1 MSSSKLQ
8 KEIEN
13 LSKQARSASYK
24 LATLSLEQ
32 RNKALGE
39 IASLLNKN
47 RAQILEENKNDIKT
61 AKKNRLS
68 AAFTD
73 RLTLTDKYIDS
84 MIDGVKQIIDLDDPL
99 NRILEERTLKNGLLL
114 KKVSVPLGVI
124 LMIFESRPNV
134 TIDAASLCLKSGN
147 AVILR
152 GGSDA
157 LYSNKILAGIIK
169 TALEKIRIH
178 KDSVQLVSTTD
189 REAVNLL
196 LEQEKY
202 IDVVIPRGGYG
213 LIKAIAEHSK
223 IPVIKHYQGIC
234 HTYVDDEADL
244 KLAEEVCFNAKCSR
258 PAVCNAMECLVVNE
272 KIADKFLP
280 SMIRRYISAGVK
292 IFGDEKTLAV
302 AENYNKINNK
312 INTADELV
320 VERAKQDHY
329 DTEFLD
335 LIIAVKVVDS
345 LQEAID
351 FINTHSTKHS
361 EAIISK
367 NQKSIKQFM
376 DNIDASA
383 VFANTSTRFN
393 DGFEF
398 GLGAEIGISTDKLHA
413 RGPVGLKELTTY
425 KYLVFGDGQ
434 IRA

>member
-1 MSSSKLQ
+1 MVSTKLQ
-8 KEIEN
+8 KEIEK
-13 LSKQARSASYK
+13 LARQARDASYK
-24 LATLSLEQ
+24 LATVSSEQ
-32 RNKALGE
+32 RNKVLAE
-39 IASLLNKN
+39 IASLLEKN
-47 RAQILEENKNDIKT
+47 RKQILEENEKDIET
-61 AKKNRLS
+61 AKKNKLS
-68 AAFTD
+68 PAFID

-84 MIDGVKQIIDLDDPL
+84 MISGVKQILSLEDPL

-124 LMIFESRPNV
+124 LMIYESRPNV
-134 TIDAASLCLKSGN
+134 TIDAASLCIKSGN

-157 LYSNKILAGIIK
+157 LNSNKILAGIV
-169 TALEKIRIH
+169 TASLEKLRIN
-178 KDSVQLVSTTD
+178 KNSVQLVSTED

-244 KLAEEVCFNAKCSR
+244 RLAEEVCLNAKCQR
-258 PAVCNAMECLVVNE
+258 PGTCNAMECLLVNE
-272 KIADKFLP
+272 KIADRFLP
-280 SMIRRYISAGVK
+280 SMIKIYKDAGVK
-292 IFGDEKTLAV
+292 IFGDERTLEI
-302 AENYNKINNK
+302 AEKNNLE
-312 INTADELV
+312 I
-320 VERAKQDHY
+320 ERAKQEHY

-335 LIIAVKVVDS
+335 LIIAIKVVDS
-345 LQEAID
+345 LQESID
-351 FINTHSTKHS
+351 FINLHSTKHS

-367 NQKSIKQFM
+367 NQKKIKEFM
-376 DNIDASA
+376 GNIDASA
-383 VFANTSTRFN
+383 VFANASTRFN

-425 KYLVFGDGQ
+425 KYLLFGNGQ
-434 IRA
+434 VRE

>member
-1 MSSSKLQ
+1 MQSKLQ
-8 KEIEN
+8 KEIEK
-13 LSKQARSASYK
+13 LAKQARDASYK
-24 LATLSLEQ
+24 LATLSIEQ
-32 RNKALGE
+32 RNKVLSE
-39 IASLLNKN
+39 IALLLDKN
-47 RAQILEENKNDIKT
+47 RSQILEENKKDIEA
-61 AKKNRLS
+61 AKKNKLS
-68 AAFTD
+68 AAFID
-73 RLTLTDKYIDS
+73 RLTLTDNYVDS
-84 MIDGVKQIIDLDDPL
+84 MISGVKQIIALDDPL
-99 NRILEERTLKNGLLL
+99 NRILEERTLKNALLL

-124 LMIFESRPNV
+124 LMIYESRPNV
-134 TIDAASLCLKSGN
+134 TIDAASLALKSGN
-147 AVILR
+147 SIILR

-157 LYSNKILAGIIK
+157 LNSNKILAGII
-169 TALEKIRIH
+169 TAALEKLRIH
-178 KDSVQLVSTTD
+178 KNTVQLVTNPD
-189 REAVNLL
+189 REAVNIL

-244 KLAEEVCFNAKCSR
+244 ALAEKVCLNAKCQR
-258 PAVCNAMECLVVNE
+258 PGTCNAMECLVVNE
-272 KIADKFLP
+272 KIAGKFLP
-280 SMIRRYISAGVK
+280 TLLKRYQDEGVK
-292 IFGDEKTLAV
+292 IFGDEKTLEI
-302 AENYNKINNK
+302 AEKHSLEI
-312 INTADELV
+312 
-320 VERAKQDHY
+320 ERAREEHY

-351 FINTHSTKHS
+351 FINAHSTKHS

-367 NQKSIKQFM
+367 NQKKIKEFM

-425 KYLVFGDGQ
+425 KYLVFGNGQ
-434 IRA
+434 LRA

>member
-1 MSSSKLQ
+1 MTLAKLH
-8 KEIEN
+8 KEIEK
-13 LSKQARSASYK
+13 LAKQARDASYK
-24 LATLSLEQ
+24 LATLSVEQ
-32 RNKALGE
+32 RNKVLSE
-39 IASLLNKN
+39 IALLLDKN
-47 RAQILEENKNDIKT
+47 RSQILEENKKDIEA
-61 AKKNRLS
+61 AKKNKLS
-68 AAFTD
+68 AAFID
-73 RLTLTDKYIDS
+73 RLTLTDKYIDG
-84 MIDGVKQIIDLDDPL
+84 MISGVKQIIALDDPL
-99 NRILEERTLKNGLLL
+99 NRILEERTLKSGLLL

-134 TIDAASLCLKSGN
+134 TIDAASLAIKSGN
-147 AVILR
+147 SIILR

-157 LYSNKILAGIIK
+157 LNSNKILASIV
-169 TALEKIRIH
+169 TAALEKLRIH
-178 KDSVQLVSTTD
+178 KNGVQLVSNPD

-244 KLAEEVCFNAKCSR
+244 KLAEDVCINAKCSR

-272 KIADKFLP
+272 KIAGKFLP
-280 SMIRRYISAGVK
+280 ILLKRYQDEGVK
-292 IFGDEKTLAV
+292 IFGDEKTLEI
-302 AENYNKINNK
+302 AENHSLEI
-312 INTADELV
+312 
-320 VERAKQDHY
+320 ERAKQEHY

-367 NQKSIKQFM
+367 NQKNIKQFM

-383 VFANTSTRFN
+383 VFSNTSTRFN

-425 KYLVFGDGQ
+425 KYLVFGNGQ
-434 IRA
+434 LRN

>member
-1 MSSSKLQ
+1 MPSSKLQ

-32 RNKALGE
+32 RNKALAE

-47 RAQILEENKNDIKT
+47 RAQILEENKKDIET

-73 RLTLTDKYIDS
+73 RLTLTDKYIGS

-134 TIDAASLCLKSGN
+134 TIDAALLCIKSGN

-157 LYSNKILAGIIK
+157 FYSNKILAGII
-169 TALEKIRIH
+169 TAALEKLRIH
-178 KDSVQLVSTTD
+178 KNSVQLVSTTD

-292 IFGDEKTLAV
+292 IFGDEKTLAI
-302 AENYNKINNK
+302 AEKHNLEI
-312 INTADELV
+312 
-320 VERAKQDHY
+320 ERAKQDHY

-383 VFANTSTRFN
+383 VFSNTSTRFN

-425 KYLVFGDGQ
+425 KYLIFGNGQ
-434 IRA
+434 LRK

>member
-32 RNKALGE
+32 RNKVLAE
-39 IASLLNKN
+39 IALLLDKN
-47 RAQILEENKNDIKT
+47 HSQILEENKKDIEA

-157 LYSNKILAGIIK
+157 LYSNKILAGII
-169 TALEKIRIH
+169 TSALEKLRIH
-178 KDSVQLVSTTD
+178 KNSVQLVTNPD
-189 REAVNLL
+189 KEAVNLL

-292 IFGDEKTLAV
+292 IFGDEKTLAI
-302 AENYNKINNK
+302 AEKHSLEI
-312 INTADELV
+312 
-320 VERAKQDHY
+320 ERAKQDHY

-376 DNIDASA
+376 DSIDASA

-413 RGPVGLKELTTY
+413 RGPVALKELTTY
-425 KYLVFGDGQ
+425 KYLVFGNGQ

>member
-1 MSSSKLQ
+1 MTLAKLH
-8 KEIEN
+8 KEIEK
-13 LSKQARSASYK
+13 LAKQARDASYK
-24 LATLSLEQ
+24 LATLSVEQ
-32 RNKALGE
+32 RNKVLSE
-39 IASLLNKN
+39 IALLLDKN
-47 RAQILEENKNDIKT
+47 RSQILEENKKDIEA
-61 AKKNRLS
+61 AKKNKLS
-68 AAFTD
+68 AAFID
-73 RLTLTDKYIDS
+73 RLTLTDKYIDG
-84 MIDGVKQIIDLDDPL
+84 MISGVKQIIALDDPL
-99 NRILEERTLKNGLLL
+99 NRILEERTLKSGLLL

-134 TIDAASLCLKSGN
+134 TIDAASLAIKSGN
-147 AVILR
+147 SIILR

-157 LYSNKILAGIIK
+157 LNSNKILASIV
-169 TALEKIRIH
+169 TAALEKLRIH
-178 KDSVQLVSTTD
+178 KNGVQLVSNPD

-244 KLAEEVCFNAKCSR
+244 KLAEDVCINAKCSR

-272 KIADKFLP
+272 KIAGKFLP
-280 SMIRRYISAGVK
+280 ILLKRYQDEGVK
-292 IFGDEKTLAV
+292 IFGDEKTLEI
-302 AENYNKINNK
+302 AENHSLEI
-312 INTADELV
+312 
-320 VERAKQDHY
+320 ERARQEHY

-367 NQKSIKQFM
+367 NQKNIKQFM

-383 VFANTSTRFN
+383 VFSNTSTRFN

-425 KYLVFGDGQ
+425 KYLVFGNGQ
-434 IRA
+434 LRN

>member
-1 MSSSKLQ
+1 MSSSKLF
-8 KEIEN
+8 KEIEK
-13 LSKQARSASYK
+13 LATQARDASYK
-24 LATLSLEQ
+24 LATVSAEQ
-32 RNKALGE
+32 RNKVLQE
-39 IASLLNKN
+39 IASLLDKN
-47 RAQILEENKNDIKT
+47 RKQILEANNKDIEA
-61 AKKNRLS
+61 AKKNKLS
-68 AAFTD
+68 GAFID

-84 MIDGVKQIIDLDDPL
+84 MISGVKQIISLEDPL

-124 LMIFESRPNV
+124 LMIYESRPNV
-134 TIDAASLCLKSGN
+134 TIDAASLCIKSGN

-157 LYSNKILAGIIK
+157 LNSNKILAGIV
-169 TALEKIRIH
+169 TASLEKLRIH
-178 KDSVQLVSTTD
+178 KNSVQLVSTED

-244 KLAEEVCFNAKCSR
+244 RLAEEVCINAKCQR
-258 PAVCNAMECLVVNE
+258 PGVCNAMECLVVAD

-280 SMIRRYISAGVK
+280 SMLNKYIAAGVK
-292 IFGDEKTLAV
+292 IFGDERTLAI
-302 AENYNKINNK
+302 AEKYNIE
-312 INTADELV
+312 I
-320 VERAKQDHY
+320 ERAKQDHY

-335 LIIAVKVVDS
+335 LIIAIKVVDT

-351 FINTHSTKHS
+351 FINLHGTKHS

-367 NQKSIKQFM
+367 NQKKIKEFM

-413 RGPVGLKELTTY
+413 RGPVGLRELTTY

-434 IRA
+434 VRN